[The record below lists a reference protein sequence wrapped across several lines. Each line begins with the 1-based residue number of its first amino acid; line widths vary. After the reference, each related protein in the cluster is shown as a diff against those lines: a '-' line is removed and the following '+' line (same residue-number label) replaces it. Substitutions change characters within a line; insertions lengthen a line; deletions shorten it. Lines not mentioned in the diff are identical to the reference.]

1 MQPAMPGSNSHG
13 GLPNTHYYGRAADIR
28 WVDGTPVRGN
38 GADRNILDVGRALAN
53 IPLQQRPDQIIG
65 PPSWTKALGRLSREG
80 WILDDDQLE
89 LHEDHLHI
97 SYLSEGSTSN
107 TR

>member
-1 MQPAMPGSNSHG
+1 VYLRRDAG
-13 GLPNTHYYGRAADIR
+13 GLLNTHYYGRAADIR
-28 WVDGTPVRGN
+28 RVDGKPVRGN
-38 GADRNILDVGRALAN
+38 GADRNVLDAGRALAN
-53 IPLQQRPDQIIG
+53 IPPQQRPDQIIG
-65 PPSWTKALGRLSREG
+65 PLSWTETLGRSSREG

-97 SYLSEGSTSN
+97 GYRSESSTSN